1 LAIAGKFEA
10 DKFADHSQENLLHSQ
25 FSIAD
30 KFAGFN
36 EQFDIT
42 EEILSSH

>member
-1 LAIAGKFEA
+1 LATAGKSEA

-36 EQFDIT
+36 EQFDMA
-42 EEILSSH
+42 EEILSRH